1 MTFNIQK
8 AFITLLFICVTSSA
22 IAQGTKPG
30 GQKNDATDSE
40 QIYFNANA
48 REVVQPATTT
58 SDKLSATSIGDD
70 LSVLF
75 DNAKLSLQ
83 TESDPLSGSWVTTI
97 VVPTNASVKKR
108 TSYLQRVRGAVMK
121 SEGSRVS
128 LILSFGGKT
137 LIKEY
142 PYGMKSNGDFLLTF
156 VSPIKP
162 LAAARYI
169 ATILILVER
178 RDSKS
183 AVLVN
188 VDSLDV
194 QAKAAKKSSTK

>member
-1 MTFNIQK
+1 MTLKIHK
-8 AFITLLFICVTSSA
+8 VILISLSLISVASSA
-22 IAQGTKPG
+22 FAQGIKRD
-30 GQKNDATDSE
+30 GQKNDATGSK
-40 QIYFNANA
+40 QIYFNADA
-48 REVVQPATTT
+48 REVIRPATTT
-58 SDKLSATSIGDD
+58 ADKLSATSIGDD

-75 DNAKLSLQ
+75 DGAKVSLQ
-83 TESDPLSGSWVTTI
+83 SASDPLTGTWVATI
-97 VVPTNASVKKR
+97 IVPTKASGKKR

-128 LILSFGGKT
+128 LIVSLGGKT
-137 LIKEY
+137 FIKEY
-142 PYGMKSNGDFLLTF
+142 PYAMKSNGNFLLTF

-162 LAAARYI
+162 LAADRYM

-178 RDSKS
+178 RDAKS

-194 QAKAAKKSSTK
+194 QAKAGK